1 MSRVPLD
8 IGGRV
13 GVCRGVGAPGCG
25 AVPPGNS
32 DFGVLRYNRW
42 GMTISKKIIVALQKD
57 DRLVVDGKLAKNK
70 VIELALQLDSDLI
83 KSLRSSKDLEK
94 IFFQKVDDVLVFDK
108 VKFQSFVSNKQFLP
122 DSFTEY
128 KNKIGL
134 ISDGHYITESNEVVL
149 AFPYKDCILE
159 GGQTKEEAKRK
170 EVFWNE
176 TLAPDEIDK
185 LLEPKVLTNLKRY
198 DNAGESIPVII
209 SPKDNLIIKGNNLL
223 ALHTIKKNYRGK
235 VKLIYIDPPYNTGS
249 DSFQYNDN
257 FSHTTWLVFMKNRLA
272 VAKDL
277 LNDDGIILVH
287 CDYIEDEIFGRENF
301 VNTLSIRDSHP
312 SGLKLSAKETTIIKT
327 KSTILVY
334 KKKNLLIKPV
344 YQRRSEWDKHFSLF
358 VETESKNLERY
369 SLLDYLKIN
378 NVVEVGFKIDENSLQ
393 NKRFRN
399 FVFEN
404 RNKIFQS
411 TKEIPESGKKLSLDN
426 PDSVVEYNKGEYALN
441 GRRLSPLSKSIQD
454 VGFDGYKQED
464 FGKLLCDFWDDVDFN
479 NSQGEGGV
487 SLPAGK
493 KPEFLLARLI
503 TMFTNK
509 GDLIL
514 DYYLGSGTT
523 ASVAHK
529 MGRKFIGIEQLDYGE
544 NDPMVRLK
552 NVIQGDKTGISQEI
566 EWKGGGSFIYA
577 ELAKANQL
585 FVEKIQD
592 AKNTKELLKVWDG
605 MKKTAF
611 LSYKVK
617 PEEIDSSKKEFEA
630 LSFEDQQRFLVS
642 ILDKNLLY
650 VPYSEI
656 DDKEYSISK
665 EDKELNKKFYGD
677 K

>member
-1 MSRVPLD
+1 MKLHQD
-8 IGGRV
+8 LI
-13 GVCRGVGAPGCG
+13 
-25 AVPPGNS
+25 
-32 DFGVLRYNRW
+32 
-42 GMTISKKIIVALQKD
+42 KALQKD

-94 IFFQKVDDVLVFDK
+94 TFFQKVDDVLVFDK

-128 KNKIGL
+128 KNKVGL
-134 ISDGHYITESNEVVL
+134 STDKQYLTDTNEVVL
-149 AFPYKDCILE
+149 AFPYKDCVLE

-185 LLEPKVLTNLKRY
+185 LLEPKVLTNFKKY
-198 DNAGESIPVII
+198 SISDEGIPEKI
-209 SPKDNLIIKGNNLL
+209 SIEDSLILKGNNLI
-223 ALHTIKKNYRGK
+223 ALQTIKKNYRGK
-235 VKLIYIDPPYNTGS
+235 IKLIYIDPPYNTGS

-257 FSHTTWLVFMKNRLA
+257 FSHTTWLVFMKNRLS

-277 LNDDGIILVH
+277 LADDGVILVH
-287 CDYIEDEIFGRENF
+287 CDYIEDAYLKVIMDEIFGRENF
-301 VNTLSIRDSHP
+301 INALSVRDSHP

-344 YQRRSEWDKHFSLF
+344 YQKRNEWDKHFNLF
-358 VETESKNLERY
+358 VDIDSKNLEKY
-369 SLLDYLKIN
+369 SLLDYIKTN
-378 NVVEVGFKIDENSLQ
+378 NIIESGFKIDEGSLQ
-393 NKRFRN
+393 NKKFRN
-399 FVFEN
+399 FVFDN
-404 RNKIFQS
+404 RDKIFQS
-411 TKEIPESGKKLSLDN
+411 TKEIPDSGKKLSLDN
-426 PDSVVEYNKGEYALN
+426 PDRVVEYSKGEYALN

-479 NSQGEGGV
+479 NSQSEGGV

-509 GDLIL
+509 GDFVL
-514 DYYLGSGTT
+514 DYHLGSGTT

-529 MGRKFIGIEQLDYGE
+529 MGRRFIGIEQLNYGD
-544 NDPMVRLK
+544 NDPVVRLK
-552 NVIQGDKTGISQEI
+552 NVIQGDKTGISE
-566 EWKGGGSFIYA
+566 ELSWTGGGSFVYA

-585 FVEKIQD
+585 FVDKIQD
-592 AKNTKELLKVWDG
+592 TKNTKELLKVWDE

-656 DDKEYSISK
+656 DDKAYSISK